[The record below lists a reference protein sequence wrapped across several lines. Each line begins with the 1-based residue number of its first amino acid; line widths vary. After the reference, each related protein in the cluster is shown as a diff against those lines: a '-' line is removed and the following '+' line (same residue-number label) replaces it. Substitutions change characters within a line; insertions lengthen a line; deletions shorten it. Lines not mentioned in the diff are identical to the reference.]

1 MDGLQSSETLQS
13 SARSPEERLARRR
26 IRRWKRRGRIAA
38 PFVGISILFVTLTLS
53 VDFIEY
59 EPTTESERLS
69 DRPMYLEPIGNGET
83 VGHRV
88 SLNADSFAS
97 INSLLP
103 DQPGKNGERRVDRSR
118 SQDLIEQRDR
128 DSETPKN
135 DSIARSRY
143 SARQP
148 ASQGS

>member
-83 VGHRV
+83 VDHRV

-103 DQPGKNGERRVDRSR
+103 D
-118 SQDLIEQRDR
+118 SQAKMVNDELIDLDLRISSNNEIEI
-128 DSETPKN
+128 PKPPRM
-135 DSIARSRY
+135 IR
-143 SARQP
+143 
-148 ASQGS
+148 